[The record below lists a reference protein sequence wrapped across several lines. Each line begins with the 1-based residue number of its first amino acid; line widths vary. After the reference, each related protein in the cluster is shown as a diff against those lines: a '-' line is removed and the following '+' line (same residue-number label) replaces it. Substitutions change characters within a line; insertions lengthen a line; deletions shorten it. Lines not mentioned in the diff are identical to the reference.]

1 MSRLRKKRNQ
11 NQPSVSLF
19 PFLAVLICTLGVLIV
34 MLVLAVKSADV
45 AKEEDQANQDLA
57 AAEKIE
63 EAKQLLALEQY
74 RSEAIH
80 EIRADVI
87 ERLANSRQNRGYLQQ
102 DVADADKELDT
113 VSKQLQS
120 LKTALANADKTKPV
134 STDQSAVQ
142 AKEAAI
148 DKLKQQIDAAKQALA
163 DQQKKSQEQGPSRF
177 SLVPFRGSGGTFRRP
192 IYLECLEN
200 EIRLQPLD
208 ITLTK
213 QDFALPIRAGNPLD
227 IALLTIQE
235 HWQQLD
241 VAGEQGSP
249 YPLLVVRPGGAETFV
264 LARRAMKSWA
274 DEFGY
279 ELVAADKDLDFGTS
293 DEVLASKVDKVIQQ
307 SIKQQINLAQRMYER
322 ERYLSQFSSDRSAPG
337 FSVAKRGGG
346 SVTTSAYHPSTGG
359 GRRVRPAGFDSN
371 RGTAGPRG
379 GSSQAQ
385 QTNYLSNR
393 SQNWQRDRSTGE
405 FAGSRSGSNP
415 NAPSKLDSSHS
426 GGRGS
431 SQKFSASNNYSNN
444 GTGSS
449 NGQPNN
455 GQPNNG
461 QPNNGQ
467 PNNGQPSNNAGSSN
481 QFGSQGNL
489 SGGEF
494 AQPGSQ
500 ADGSQPSGSS
510 AGSNSASPNLASR
523 RGSGW
528 ALPSRNQGGTG
539 YLRPITVVCA
549 ADHLRI
555 KTATGVTRTIDFES
569 GSVAAVDG
577 MVEEIWKR
585 IDSWGIAGQ
594 GSFWKPQLRIQ
605 VQPGG
610 ESRFATLQHM
620 LQNSGLVIETGA
632 NQ

>member
-1 MSRLRKKRNQ
+1 MSRFRKKRNQ

-34 MLVLAVKSADV
+34 MLVLAVKSAEV
-45 AKEEDQANQDLA
+45 AKEENQATQDQA

-63 EAKQLLALEQY
+63 EAKQRLALEQF
-74 RSEAIH
+74 RSESIH
-80 EIRADVI
+80 EVRTDVLA
-87 ERLANSRQNRGYLQQ
+87 RLATSRENRGYLQQ
-102 DVADADKELDT
+102 DVAEATQELDAA
-113 VSKQLQS
+113 SKRLQS
-120 LKTALANADKTKPV
+120 LKRSLANANKTNPV
-134 STDQSAVQ
+134 STDQSEKQ
-142 AKEAAI
+142 AAEAAI
-148 DKLKQQIDAAKQALA
+148 EKLKQQIADAKEALA
-163 DQQKKSQEQGPSRF
+163 DQQKKSEEQGPSRF

-227 IALLTIQE
+227 VALLTIQE

-279 ELVAADKDLDFGTS
+279 ELVDADKDLDFGTNDS
-293 DEVLASKVDKVIQQ
+293 VLASKVNQVIQQ
-307 SIKQQINLAQRMYER
+307 SIKRQLQFARQMYQRQQH
-322 ERYLSQFSSDRSAPG
+322 LSQFSSDRVAPG
-337 FSVAKRGGG
+337 YSVGRRGGG
-346 SVTTSAYHPSTGG
+346 LIRTNAHQSSTGL
-359 GRRVRPAGFDSN
+359 GRVVSPVGFDSN
-371 RGTAGPRG
+371 RATSGAGS
-379 GSSQAQ
+379 GSADAQ
-385 QTNYLSNR
+385 QTNFLSDRVQN
-393 SQNWQRDRSTGE
+393 SQGRSTGE
-405 FAGSRSGSNP
+405 FASGRSGTNQNQQSGFNS
-415 NAPSKLDSSHS
+415 ARS
-426 GGRGS
+426 GGRET
-431 SQKFSASNNYSNN
+431 SQGQNFAASNRFSNNTASN

-455 GQPNNG
+455 G
-461 QPNNGQ
+461 
-467 PNNGQPSNNAGSSN
+467 AGSSN
-481 QFGSQGNL
+481 QYSSQSNSAGGN
-489 SGGEF
+489 F
-494 AQPGSQ
+494 AQPSSQ
-500 ADGSQPSGSS
+500 ANQSQQSGSPPN
-510 AGSNSASPNLASR
+510 SNSSSPNLANR

-539 YLRPITVVCA
+539 YLRPITVVCS

-555 KTATGVTRTIDFES
+555 KTATGVERTIDFKS
-569 GSVAAVDG
+569 GSVAAVDV

-585 IDSWGIAGQ
+585 IDSWGIAGR
-594 GSFWKPQLRIQ
+594 GNFWKPQLR
-605 VQPGG
+605 VKVEPGG
-610 ESRFATLQHM
+610 ENRFASLQHM